1 MLVVGGL
8 SWLESQGTPRLSHVA
23 APGTG
28 ALRKDFLMA
37 ERFFLEIAFS
47 FCSNELAARVMKSAG
62 LIAEPERL
70 SPSQRTALL
79 SLLSDDDPVIYR
91 TVREKIL
98 SFGPEAVDWLRPHT
112 LSREPALRRRAQ
124 EIVLHFERQAADNQF
139 LSFCLKNGEEFDLE
153 RGAWLLARTQY
164 PEINIEAYEAL
175 VDSFASGLRER
186 LDFGAEAK
194 QLLSRINEYLFKELG
209 FTGNEENYYD
219 SENSYLNRVVDR
231 RTGNPINLCLLYI
244 LLARRLQLPITG
256 IGLPG
261 HFICRYQSSA
271 AEFYIDVF
279 QRGTFLTKA
288 DCVQYLLRGNH
299 SVREQYLT
307 PVSPRRIL
315 LRICSNLHQIYE
327 QLDSPEEATRV
338 QRYVVA
344 LAK

>member
-1 MLVVGGL
+1 
-8 SWLESQGTPRLSHVA
+8 
-23 APGTG
+23 
-28 ALRKDFLMA
+28 
-37 ERFFLEIAFS
+37 
-47 FCSNELAARVMKSAG
+47 MKSAG

-91 TVREKIL
+91 TVREKLL
-98 SFGPEAVDWLRPHT
+98 SFGAEAVDWLRPHM

-124 EIVLHFERQAADNQF
+124 EIVLHFERQAADNEF
-139 LSFCLKNGEEFDLE
+139 LGFCLKNGEEFDLE
-153 RGAWLLARTQY
+153 RGAWVLARTQY

-175 VDSFASGLRER
+175 VDSFASDLRER

-244 LLARRLQLPITG
+244 LLARRLHLPITG

-261 HFICRYQSSA
+261 HFLCRYQSSA
-271 AEFYIDVF
+271 DEVYIDAF
-279 QRGTFLTKA
+279 DRGKLMTKA
-288 DCVQYLLRGNH
+288 DCVHYLVRGNYDL
-299 SVREQYLT
+299 RDEYLA

-315 LRICSNLHQIYE
+315 TRICGNLHQIY
-327 QLDSPEEATRV
+327 LRLGSEEEMTRF
-338 QRYVVA
+338 QRYLVA
-344 LAK
+344 LAR